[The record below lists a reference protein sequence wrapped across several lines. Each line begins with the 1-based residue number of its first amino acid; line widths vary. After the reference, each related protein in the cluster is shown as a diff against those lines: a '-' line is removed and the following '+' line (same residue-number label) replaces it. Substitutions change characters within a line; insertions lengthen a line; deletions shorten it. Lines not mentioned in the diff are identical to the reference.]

1 MKHHRLATR
10 IWLTSALTTVASL
23 ALVSSAS
30 AMYDSID
37 SGKAPSARTVHPAVV
52 TDSSGFNWGLVGIA
66 AALAVAAVI
75 VAIAVVHSTRN
86 RTTVAP
92 SH

>member
-30 AMYDSID
+30 AMYDTID
-37 SGKAPSARTVHPAVV
+37 SGKATPATTVHSAVV

-66 AALAVAAVI
+66 AALAVAAVL
-75 VAIAVVHSTRN
+75 VAIAVVHTARN
-86 RTTVAP
+86 RSTPAP